1 MAGVDHPEWDW
12 EKTDPAHSLTSGDI
26 AKFFKNEGTKNPG
39 VLAKG
44 APPDAATLTAREVI
58 QNSWD
63 AAREL
68 QETLKS
74 TGQTPPNFEIEFEF
88 TDLVGQAK
96 SDMIG
101 RLDLAGLHTRLNAID
116 AKGENAR
123 AAVGLSEHN
132 ALDTLTEEKPLRILR
147 VIERGASGMYGPFT
161 GDQSKLYLALVSI
174 GYTAKAE
181 GSGGS
186 YGYGKAGLIAASS
199 IRTIVAYT
207 GFQSQE
213 SEPGITR
220 RLLGMT
226 YWGQHSL
233 DGKSNTGFARFGHFT
248 EGWTRPFEN
257 SQADQVAEGLGFA
270 LRDPSNH
277 SDLGTTFLLIDPVIE
292 PDDLIKAIERN
303 WWPALESNEFVAFA
317 TVNSADRETRRID
330 AVPRQDAVL
339 KSFIS
344 SWDLATTSQDVT
356 QVTKVQ
362 KPIGT
367 YLGRNLGTLGLL
379 AKTDGWSYAQVET
392 PIDPEAEDDDDIGVV
407 GRQSSLVALVRGP
420 KMVVEYLVCDPGKT
434 PYLRGVFVADND
446 VDDLL
451 RQTEPKAH
459 DSWQTKSRDV
469 AAVVDSEAPKS
480 ANEILKRIRKEVREM
495 QKRLKPPPPAPED
508 INLPEFQD
516 LFRKLMSGG
525 SKGTIKPPP
534 PGDRDVSLQFPK
546 RKLAAAGDGRV
557 RLEARVT
564 VRLSDTYEAGEESP
578 EATCAIEIGYAFIED
593 GRKGAPCELSIVA
606 PTGFVQEAPG
616 QFIGVLT
623 RSEVTFEVLSDA
635 YSSDWSARLGAVG
648 KVLKPVRSGGQ

>member
-1 MAGVDHPEWDW
+1 
-12 EKTDPAHSLTSGDI
+12 
-26 AKFFKNEGTKNPG
+26 
-39 VLAKG
+39 
-44 APPDAATLTAREVI
+44 
-58 QNSWD
+58 
-63 AAREL
+63 
-68 QETLKS
+68 
-74 TGQTPPNFEIEFEF
+74 
-88 TDLVGQAK
+88 
-96 SDMIG
+96 
-101 RLDLAGLHTRLNAID
+101 
-116 AKGENAR
+116 
-123 AAVGLSEHN
+123 
-132 ALDTLTEEKPLRILR
+132 
-147 VIERGASGMYGPFT
+147 
-161 GDQSKLYLALVSI
+161 
-174 GYTAKAE
+174 
-181 GSGGS
+181 
-186 YGYGKAGLIAASS
+186 
-199 IRTIVAYT
+199 
-207 GFQSQE
+207 
-213 SEPGITR
+213 
-220 RLLGMT
+220 
-226 YWGQHSL
+226 
-233 DGKSNTGFARFGHFT
+233 
-248 EGWTRPFEN
+248 
-257 SQADQVAEGLGFA
+257 
-270 LRDPSNH
+270 
-277 SDLGTTFLLIDPVIE
+277 
-292 PDDLIKAIERN
+292 
-303 WWPALESNEFVAFA
+303 
-317 TVNSADRETRRID
+317 
-330 AVPRQDAVL
+330 
-339 KSFIS
+339 
-344 SWDLATTSQDVT
+344 
-356 QVTKVQ
+356 
-362 KPIGT
+362 
-367 YLGRNLGTLGLL
+367 
-379 AKTDGWSYAQVET
+379 
-392 PIDPEAEDDDDIGVV
+392 
-407 GRQSSLVALVRGP
+407 
-420 KMVVEYLVCDPGKT
+420 MVVEYLVCDPGKT